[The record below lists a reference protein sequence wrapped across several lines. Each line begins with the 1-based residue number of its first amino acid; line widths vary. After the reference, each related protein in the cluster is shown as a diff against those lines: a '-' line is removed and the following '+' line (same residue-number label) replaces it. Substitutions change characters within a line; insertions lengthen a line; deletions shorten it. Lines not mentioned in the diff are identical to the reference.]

1 MTSDL
6 LSQLPKNES
15 LTVEFKSVWTKDKIR
30 KTLVAFANTVGGDLY
45 IGIDDAGVPVGVVNP
60 DEIIQALTSVIQ
72 DSIFPSLVN
81 AVSTEILT
89 IGENLQIVRIHV
101 SPGRFRPYSLDPK
114 RSETVYIRV
123 ENTNRPASLE
133 DLGDLIRANNVVPFE
148 RRISE
153 QQNLT
158 FSTLQQLCQE
168 QHFPLDPKSH
178 LQYGLWDPALQS
190 FTNLGFICSD
200 QSSFAAVLM
209 EFADNDKLL
218 VKRSRRIEGSVFA
231 LMDAIQA
238 FVRDTNTAGWT
249 FPTDGSFTRTEHF
262 FVPPL
267 VLREAVVNAVAH
279 RDYLNTAPITVQ
291 ITPDAVEIF
300 TIGGLPGLEPDQ
312 ILSGM
317 ATNCRNP
324 LLAAL
329 LGKLHLMEGIGNGFR
344 QLRHAYLDDDLSDLL
359 TMAPRHF
366 IIRLPRRNPT
376 ASAKDAVDN
385 ELLQFIRQ
393 HGNASRAQVQ
403 TFLNVSM
410 STANK
415 RLLAL
420 VQRNI
425 LEKYGHGPA
434 TRYRLKK

>member
-158 FSTLQQLCQE
+158 FSTL
-168 QHFPLDPKSH
+168 
-178 LQYGLWDPALQS
+178 
-190 FTNLGFICSD
+190 
-200 QSSFAAVLM
+200 
-209 EFADNDKLL
+209 
-218 VKRSRRIEGSVFA
+218 
-231 LMDAIQA
+231 
-238 FVRDTNTAGWT
+238 
-249 FPTDGSFTRTEHF
+249 
-262 FVPPL
+262 
-267 VLREAVVNAVAH
+267 
-279 RDYLNTAPITVQ
+279 
-291 ITPDAVEIF
+291 
-300 TIGGLPGLEPDQ
+300 
-312 ILSGM
+312 
-317 ATNCRNP
+317 
-324 LLAAL
+324 
-329 LGKLHLMEGIGNGFR
+329 
-344 QLRHAYLDDDLSDLL
+344 
-359 TMAPRHF
+359 
-366 IIRLPRRNPT
+366 
-376 ASAKDAVDN
+376 
-385 ELLQFIRQ
+385 
-393 HGNASRAQVQ
+393 
-403 TFLNVSM
+403 
-410 STANK
+410 
-415 RLLAL
+415 
-420 VQRNI
+420 
-425 LEKYGHGPA
+425 
-434 TRYRLKK
+434 